1 MVGAESKTRKLYL
14 SPCPQL
20 ISVTNITIRSLS
32 AHNFGSTRPR
42 FTVTIGVLRLLAALV
57 AQDDKRGGRALRMTI
72 EAGAGLGNDRSTMVS
87 YTHDEY
93 EIYTS
98 EGRLMTVTLTSIRLD
113 INLADEAAKV
123 LGVKSRTEAVHVALR
138 EIVAL
143 KRFKDLMRKHRGKLS
158 FAGHDE

>member
-1 MVGAESKTRKLYL
+1 M
-14 SPCPQL
+14 
-20 ISVTNITIRSLS
+20 
-32 AHNFGSTRPR
+32 
-42 FTVTIGVLRLLAALV
+42 TIGVLRLRGRRGDRA
-57 AQDDKRGGRALRMTI
+57 AQDDN

-93 EIYTS
+93 DVYTS
-98 EGRLMTVTLTSIRLD
+98 EGKLMAVTLTSIRLD
-113 INLADEAAKV
+113 TNLADEAAKV